1 MRCSGGW
8 GYSGDADAIQRAEV
22 AMSEP
27 ERPDP
32 DDLLRRYGFA
42 LRQQEHGRGRL
53 RVYLGSA
60 PGVGKTYTMLQEGHR
75 LKGGGH
81 DVVVGLVETHGRAE
95 TAEQIGNLEVIPR
108 KKIDYRG
115 VAVEEMDT
123 EAILQRK
130 PEIVLVD
137 ELAHTNAPGSPRQKR
152 WEDVEVLR
160 DAGIDVIGTL
170 NIQHLE
176 SLNDVVASITGVQ
189 VRETI
194 PDRILDG
201 ATEVQLVD
209 LPVEGLMERLE
220 QGKIYPPAR
229 ARQALEHF
237 FRAGNLTALRELA
250 LRRTAA
256 GVDERLESYMR
267 EQGIEAVWPA
277 AERIVVLITDHP
289 AIGQVIRRAWRLADG
304 LRAELVA
311 VAVVPVAGIEALP
324 EKRRTALKRALDL
337 AEDLG
342 AAVRV
347 VEGQRIAPAL
357 ANVIHAENASTVV
370 LGHAPV
376 SGWRRLVAKP
386 LFDELL
392 GLVDNVAIQLV
403 EVSPDGSSA
412 G

>member
-1 MRCSGGW
+1 
-8 GYSGDADAIQRAEV
+8 
-22 AMSEP
+22 MSEP
-27 ERPDP
+27 ERPNP

-42 LRQQEHGRGRL
+42 MRKQAGGRGRL

-60 PGVGKTYTMLQEGHR
+60 PGVGKTYTMLQEGRR
-75 LKGGGH
+75 LKAGGH

-95 TAEQIGNLEVIPR
+95 TEAQIGDLEVIPR
-108 KKIDYRG
+108 KQIDYRG
-115 VAVEEMDT
+115 VALEEMDT
-123 EAILQRK
+123 EAILRRK

-160 DAGIDVIGTL
+160 DAGIDAIATV

-194 PDRILDG
+194 PDQILDG

-209 LPVEGLMERLE
+209 LPVEGLLERLE

-229 ARQALEHF
+229 AQQALQNF

-267 EQGIEAVWPA
+267 EHEIEAVWPA
-277 AERIVVLITDHP
+277 AERIIVLVTDHP
-289 AIGQVIRRAWRLADG
+289 ASGQVIRRAWRLADG

-311 VAVVPVAGIEALP
+311 VAVVPMDGIESLP
-324 EKRRTALKRALDL
+324 EKRRAALKRALDL

-342 AAVRV
+342 AAPRI
-347 VEGQRIAPAL
+347 VEGERIAPAL
-357 ANVIHAENASTVV
+357 AAVVQAENASTVV
-370 LGHAPV
+370 LGHAPAA
-376 SGWRRLVAKP
+376 GWRRLVGKP
-386 LFDELL
+386 LHDELL
-392 GLVDNVAIQLV
+392 ELVDNVAVQLV
-403 EVSPDGSSA
+403 EIAGEGRSA